1 MDVSE
6 SAHERSSVV
15 QKVPITTAFAAQNV
29 SLGEPRGSRGEDESS
44 DGICALVRTTSVI

>member
-6 SAHERSSVV
+6 LAHERSSVV

-29 SLGEPRGSRGEDESS
+29 SLGSRGEDESS